1 MTGSADIEQIP
12 WIDILGSLSAPM
24 VFVLAIGF
32 LIYSII
38 RVLKHQNPEQAVVQA
53 IKEVNRPWLEMPGQ
67 LAGLRVAVIGQAEE
81 IKSLLGELTGN
92 MSQVMDLLSDR
103 AEGDKP

>member
-12 WIDILGSLSAPM
+12 WIEILGKLSAPM

-32 LIYSII
+32 LIYFII
-38 RVLKHQNPEQAVVQA
+38 RILKHQNPEQVIVQA

-67 LAGLRVAVIGQAEE
+67 LAGLRVAIIGQTDE
-81 IKSLLGELTGN
+81 IKSLLRELAAN
-92 MSQVMDLLSDR
+92 MSQVIDLLSER
-103 AEGDKP
+103 PEGDKP